1 MRIGRFFYKI
11 RGDRLATSFFR
22 RVNIDPM
29 KIFVFFAGDINVGS
43 KSSLQIVQY
52 LADSFVSVLAHDAEI
67 VKDWAVLLD
76 GLAYAVFKD
85 FKGETKVESMLYEGL
100 AGGVIDEVRVKV
112 QFIGKGM
119 EVARDVA
126 R

>member
-119 EVARDVA
+119 
-126 R
+126 